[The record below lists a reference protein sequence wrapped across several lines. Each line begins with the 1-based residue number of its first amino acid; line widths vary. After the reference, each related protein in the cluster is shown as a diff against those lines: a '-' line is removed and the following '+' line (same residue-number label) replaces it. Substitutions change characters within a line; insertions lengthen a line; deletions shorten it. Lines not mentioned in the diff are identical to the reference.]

1 MHNHLNTQAYN
12 TIINNFNVL
21 LNERVG
27 LLKSIVYV
35 VARNRQ
41 KVWFDEITKYKLV
54 KNVFLFFSA
63 SFDSRSTPGCVM
75 FACIIYI
82 IVNVSFNE
90 PCVRSIYCG
99 PSGRLYLLTK
109 HFCYVV
115 CVVSSSLF
123 VSSML
128 YI

>member
-12 TIINNFNVL
+12 AIINNFNVL

-41 KVWFDEITKYKLV
+41 KAWFDEITKYKLV

-63 SFDSRSTPGCVM
+63 SFDSKSTPDCVM
-75 FACIIYI
+75 SACIIYI
-82 IVNVSFNE
+82 ILNASFNE

-99 PSGRLYLLTK
+99 PSGRLYMLTK
-109 HFCYVV
+109 HFCYAV
-115 CVVSSSLF
+115 CLVSSPF

-128 YI
+128 CI